1 MPQDQGSL
9 FASDTAR
16 EVDENNFITIRENP
30 ISMEGVF
37 PYLGRTIGPECEPD
51 KIYMVYRPASELADP
66 ECVDSF
72 KMLPLVDEHAMLG
85 SEDDGFLPAEKKGV
99 HGTSGEAV
107 AFRDGFLYATIKV
120 FSTKLAELIES
131 GKNQLSIGYRCRY
144 TKEPGTFR
152 GQVYDFIQRTLRGN
166 HIAIVEEGRCGPDV
180 AVLDHRITFD
190 HLDLKLKQEDTKMPI
205 TLDELDTKLNA
216 LTGLVTKLTST
227 MDAKAKDEDEKKKEK
242 EAEDEDKD
250 DKKDKKAE
258 DADEE
263 KEDKKKAEDKEM
275 CEDEDEDK
283 EDKKKKEGMD
293 AAIKKLQSEL
303 TSVKKGAFKAV
314 MGEVSKR
321 NALAEKLSQ
330 HVGAFDHAE
339 MTLDEV
345 AAYGVKKLELPCEAG
360 TEQAT
365 LNGFLHARPNPSS
378 ATTHSFDAKPKS
390 GRNVDEFYKQTA

>member
-1 MPQDQGSL
+1 
-9 FASDTAR
+9 
-16 EVDENNFITIRENP
+16 
-30 ISMEGVF
+30 
-37 PYLGRTIGPECEPD
+37 
-51 KIYMVYRPASELADP
+51 
-66 ECVDSF
+66 
-72 KMLPLVDEHAMLG
+72 
-85 SEDDGFLPAEKKGV
+85 
-99 HGTSGEAV
+99 
-107 AFRDGFLYATIKV
+107 
-120 FSTKLAELIES
+120 
-131 GKNQLSIGYRCRY
+131 
-144 TKEPGTFR
+144 
-152 GQVYDFIQRTLRGN
+152 
-166 HIAIVEEGRCGPDV
+166 
-180 AVLDHRITFD
+180 
-190 HLDLKLKQEDTKMPI
+190 MPI
-205 TLDELDTKLNA
+205 TLDELDK
-216 LTGLVTKLTST
+216 KLTALDAAVAKVIGAL
-227 MDAKAKDEDEKKKEK
+227 DAKAKDEDEKKKEK
-242 EAEDEDKD
+242 EAEDEDEDKD

-258 DADEE
+258 DGEE
-263 KEDKKKAEDKEM
+263 DLEEGKKKKAEDKEM
-275 CEDEDEDK
+275 CADEDEDK

>member
-1 MPQDQGSL
+1 
-9 FASDTAR
+9 
-16 EVDENNFITIRENP
+16 
-30 ISMEGVF
+30 
-37 PYLGRTIGPECEPD
+37 
-51 KIYMVYRPASELADP
+51 
-66 ECVDSF
+66 
-72 KMLPLVDEHAMLG
+72 
-85 SEDDGFLPAEKKGV
+85 
-99 HGTSGEAV
+99 
-107 AFRDGFLYATIKV
+107 LYATIKV

-190 HLDLKLKQEDTKMPI
+190 HLDLKLNQEDQKMPI
-205 TLDELDTKLNA
+205 TLDELDK
-216 LTGLVTKLTST
+216 KLTALDAAVAKVIGAL
-227 MDAKAKDEDEKKKEK
+227 DAKAKDEDEKKKEK
-242 EAEDEDKD
+242 EAEDEDEDKD

-258 DADEE
+258 DGEE
-263 KEDKKKAEDKEM
+263 DLEEGKKKKAEDKEM
-275 CEDEDEDK
+275 CADEDEDK

-378 ATTHSFDAKPKS
+378 ETTHSFDAKPKS

>member
-1 MPQDQGSL
+1 MPES
-9 FASDTAR
+9 AR
-16 EVDENNFITIRENP
+16 TVDENGFIEIKNNP
-30 ISMEGVF
+30 ISREGVF
-37 PYLGRTIGPECEPD
+37 PYLGSNIDPNGDQGLDPGA
-51 KIYMVYRPASELADP
+51 IYYVYRPASELSDP
-66 ECVDSF
+66 ECIESF
-72 KMLPLVDEHAMLG
+72 KLLPLVDDHTMLG
-85 SEDDGFLPAEKKGV
+85 PSDEGFTPAEKKGV
-99 HGTSGEAV
+99 HGMTGETV
-107 AFRDGFLYATIKV
+107 DFRDGVLYATIKIV
-120 FSTKLAELIES
+120 SSALAKLIES
-131 GKNQLSIGYRCRY
+131 GKRELSLGYRCAY
-144 TKEPGTFR
+144 FKSAGVFA
-152 GQVYDFIQRTLRGN
+152 GQAYSHVQRALRGN
-166 HIAIVEEGRCGPDV
+166 HLALVDQARCNV
-180 AVLDHRITFD
+180 AVLDHRVAFD
-190 HLDLKLKQEDTKMPI
+190 SLDLIINQEDTKMPI
-205 TLDELDTKLNA
+205 TLDELDKKITA
-216 LTGLVTKLTST
+216 LDAAVSKVIGAL
-227 MDAKAKDEDEKKKEK
+227 DAKAKDEDEKKKEK
-242 EAEDEDKD
+242 EAEDADEDKD

-258 DADEE
+258 DGEGDLEE
-263 KEDKKKAEDKEM
+263 GKKKKAEDKEM
-275 CEDEDEDK
+275 CEDEDEEK